1 MRHKVGLLLLLVT
14 PFFVLGPASIT
25 TAKIIYGVSVL
36 FFALYIFSN
45 VNWAFTSYRG
55 VITSAISLMGLVVIG
70 ILVGTTRNNSF
81 ESLSSAYNL
90 LIPALWLITIPY
102 ASSKVSSKFLLKV
115 FFLLGFI
122 ASFITFYK
130 WTLLRGYSNFSFD
143 LKALDSD
150 WNIYLILIVFLLLW
164 NTFGK
169 KERIL
174 YFVILLSSMLL
185 SVLSGTRTLFFIYGY
200 IFILILFFVKKQI
213 FPIVTLSISFIA
225 VFYLSIPTFP
235 EALQR
240 RYLEFF
246 TRFESI
252 GVLQYFSGFD
262 ESTRLRFQQRVYF
275 KEIWLENAIFGTGIG
290 QSTVESIVVADT
302 PFAFLAQFGLIG
314 AAGLVLVLLYLYS
327 STFQIVKQS
336 NLLNAKIL
344 TMHFFCLFPV
354 TIAYNWTLHKSFWLS
369 LSCLIG
375 YVLNTEND
383 SKRLV
388 ATNFKGGEQDGSR

>member
-1 MRHKVGLLLLLVT
+1 VFFFLGLL
-14 PFFVLGPASIT
+14 
-25 TAKIIYGVSVL
+25 
-36 FFALYIFSN
+36 
-45 VNWAFTSYRG
+45 
-55 VITSAISLMGLVVIG
+55 
-70 ILVGTTRNNSF
+70 
-81 ESLSSAYNL
+81 
-90 LIPALWLITIPY
+90 
-102 ASSKVSSKFLLKV
+102 
-115 FFLLGFI
+115 

-130 WTLLRGYSNFSFD
+130 WTLLRGYANFSFN

-150 WNIYLILIVFLLLW
+150 WNIYLILIIFLHLW

-169 KERIL
+169 KERML

-200 IFILILFFVKKQI
+200 IFILSLFSVKKQI
-213 FPIVTLSISFIA
+213 FPIATLSFSFIG
-225 VFYLSIPTFP
+225 VFFLSLPTFP

-252 GVLQYFSGFD
+252 SVLQYFSGFD

-314 AAGLVLVLLYLYS
+314 AAFLVLVLFYLYL
-327 STFQIVKQS
+327 STFQIAKQS
-336 NLLNAKIL
+336 NLLNANIL
-344 TMHFFCLFPV
+344 TLYFFCLFPI
-354 TIAYNWTLHKSFWLS
+354 TLAYNWTLHKSFWLS

-375 YVLNTEND
+375 YVLNTDND
-383 SKRLV
+383 SKSVV
-388 ATNFKGGEQDGSR
+388 ATNFKGGEPDGFR